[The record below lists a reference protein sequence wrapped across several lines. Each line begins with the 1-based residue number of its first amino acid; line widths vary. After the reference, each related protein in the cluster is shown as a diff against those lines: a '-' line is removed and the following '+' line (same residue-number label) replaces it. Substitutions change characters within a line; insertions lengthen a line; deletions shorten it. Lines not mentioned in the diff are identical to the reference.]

1 MIISERGYEME
12 SWNYLK
18 KISLYFVL
26 SVMLVTSLTGC
37 GHARKIKINSN
48 YNEWIDAIGINDYP
62 HVYCTGY
69 KEYENGVSLSISP
82 FDAETADEFR
92 KILDNH
98 NAFVTRNPDYFPEDF
113 DINISFKEGSQ
124 FLSLSF
130 SNRTDSDSDKE
141 TAKYTEVSAIET
153 EKTHRMR
160 YAYPYDWDD
169 RIETRFEA
177 ETIIISIGEG
187 IEMVEK
193 AHDWSE
199 DFENFDT
206 IIVKISLEVE
216 AEINVEDALKKIQ
229 EANPNAEIYYKTYSN
244 ELTKYVPEEKSN

>member
-1 MIISERGYEME
+1 MERRK
-12 SWNYLK
+12 YLK
-18 KISLYFVL
+18 KTSLYFVL
-26 SVMLVTSLTGC
+26 SVMLVTSLIGC
-37 GHARKIKINSN
+37 GRARKIKINSS

-69 KEYENGVSLSISP
+69 KEYENGVNLSISP
-82 FDAETADEFR
+82 FNVETADEFK

-98 NAFVTRNPDYFPEDF
+98 NAFVTRHPDYFPEDF
-113 DINISFKEGSQ
+113 DIDIGFKEGSQ
-124 FLSLSF
+124 HLSLYF
-130 SNRTDSDSDKE
+130 SNRTNSDLDKE
-141 TAKYTEVSAIET
+141 TLEYTDVSAIEK

-160 YAYPYDWDD
+160 YAYPENWDD

-177 ETIIISIGEG
+177 ETIIIWIGEG

-216 AEINVEDALKKIQ
+216 PEINVEDALKKIQ
-229 EANPNAEIYYKTYSN
+229 EANPEAEIYYKTYSN